1 MRRLPVLLLVVS
13 LVVPSLAHAD
23 ATAVDQSFQAY
34 RTAILASDGAKA
46 AAVVTQ
52 DSHDLYREYADQALT
67 LDRSG
72 LNALHVMDR
81 TNVLLLRH
89 SLDRSRMESM
99 SGEEI
104 IAFAVDQGWIGKE
117 GAERLQLGDYEV
129 TGDAA
134 TGTVLAPDGRRTSFK
149 LQFLKEAERWRLDLV
164 SMLNITRTAI
174 EYSVRQS
181 GMSED
186 EFLFLV
192 LEVSTGRKAG
202 PEIWSPPS

>member
-13 LVVPSLAHAD
+13 LVVPSLARAD
-23 ATAVDQSFQAY
+23 AAAVDQSFQAY
-34 RTAILASDGAKA
+34 RTAIMASDGAKA

-52 DSHDLYREYADQALT
+52 GSHDLYRQYADQALT

-89 SLDRSRMESM
+89 SLDRPRMETM

-117 GAERLQLGDYEV
+117 GAERLQLGDYAV
-129 TGDAA
+129 AGDAA
-134 TGTVLAPDGRRTSFK
+134 TGTVLAADGRRTSFQ

-174 EYSVRQS
+174 EYSVKQS
-181 GMSED
+181 GMTED

-192 LEVSTGRKAG
+192 LEISTGRKAG
-202 PEIWSPPS
+202 PEIWNPPS